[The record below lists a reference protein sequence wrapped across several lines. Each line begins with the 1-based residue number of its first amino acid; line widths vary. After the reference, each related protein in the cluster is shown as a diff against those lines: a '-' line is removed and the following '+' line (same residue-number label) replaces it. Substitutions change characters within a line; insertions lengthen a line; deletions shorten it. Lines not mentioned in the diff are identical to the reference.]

1 MGHLNCKSLNLL
13 KKMDTNGVSFYGTV
27 ALQHGRQPCPWLFP
41 GDLYRPDGIRYV
53 FTISDEHAR
62 SSDIYNPLMNK
73 DGTLPAF
80 QSFVQSMV
88 ILSEVCLERL
98 MADKEDKLIGNDI
111 KDYFT
116 QTGVLLER
124 ASTNTPQL
132 IGPQLTGMSDRV
144 RGTIVAMVRCTLA
157 DIEIPTFFWGNECPR
172 PHMWG
177 PGRHNSRSTCNSPT
191 TPEGDRA
198 NCIDYSRHWGE
209 SLCTS
214 RVTQTKFT
222 QGS

>member
-13 KKMDTNGVSFYGTV
+13 KKMDNNGVSFYGTV
-27 ALQHGRQPCPWLFP
+27 ALQRGRQPCPWLFP

-73 DGTLPAF
+73 DGTFPAF

-88 ILSEVCLERL
+88 ILSEVCVERL

-144 RGTIVAMVRCTLA
+144 RETIVAMVRCTLA
-157 DIEIPTFFWGNECPR
+157 DIEIPAFFLGERMPTAAYV
-172 PHMWG
+172 G
-177 PGRHNSRSTCNSPT
+177 TGSTQFALNMQLPYKT
-191 TPEGDRA
+191 
-198 NCIDYSRHWGE
+198 
-209 SLCTS
+209 
-214 RVTQTKFT
+214 
-222 QGS
+222 